1 MTAPCSSG
9 GPCQTEPSAGRDH
22 GHVQPAATPSNRR
35 LAAIPSE
42 AFGVEF
48 KRPGT
53 GATPGGTGTSPPPD
67 RALEL
72 RVVELAAARRSL

>member
-22 GHVQPAATPSNRR
+22 GHVQPAATPSNGR
-35 LAAIPSE
+35 AAAVSSTTL
-42 AFGVEF
+42 GVESQ
-48 KRPGT
+48 RPGT